1 MKRSNKIAFRAVAI
15 ACMLMMLAAAIIPT
29 GAVEAT
35 TSSGKWFTDEVDV
48 LGADAEKYIEET
60 AAEIKTLYGYNVYF
74 ASVYSLGSKTAMEY
88 ADDLY
93 DELFPINSTGIILL
107 VSLENRDYWI
117 STSGEAIRLF

>member
-60 AAEIKTLYGYNVYF
+60 AAEIKTLYG
-74 ASVYSLGSKTAMEY
+74 
-88 ADDLY
+88 
-93 DELFPINSTGIILL
+93 
-107 VSLENRDYWI
+107 
-117 STSGEAIRLF
+117 